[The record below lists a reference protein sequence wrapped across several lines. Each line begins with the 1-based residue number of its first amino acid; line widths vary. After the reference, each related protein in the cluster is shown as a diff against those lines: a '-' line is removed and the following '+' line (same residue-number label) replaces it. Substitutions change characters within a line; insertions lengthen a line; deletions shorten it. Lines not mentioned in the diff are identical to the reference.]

1 MVNKRLINEM
11 GSAKKYI
18 FVNVFFQWLS
28 LLLNITAISRL
39 TSYIQ
44 AVYYGNTGYDGLVRV
59 VAVVAV
65 CMAARYLFTIRASRA
80 GFRSGEKVKQILREK
95 IYKKLLS
102 LGPSYGESVKTA
114 QLVQIAVEGVDQLD
128 TYFSAYLP
136 RLFYAMASPLTLFL
150 VIGWIDISV
159 AVVLLICVPL
169 IPVSIVAV
177 QRWAKK
183 LLSKYWGQYT
193 DMGDTFLENLQGMTT
208 LKIYGADEMKNQE
221 MNRQAEKFRKITM
234 RVLTMQLNSISVMDL
249 VAYGGAATGVILALK
264 SYFAGNITLAGCL
277 MIILLSAEFFIPMRQ
292 LGSFFHIAMNGM
304 AAADKIFDFLDVT
317 VSGRGEKGNYP
328 SGADIVFHDVSF
340 SYGDRKILKDIN
352 MTFAKNSLTAIVGTS
367 GSGKSTI
374 ASLIMGRNKSYSGQI
389 TAGGK
394 NFKDIDEGQIF
405 ENITYVSHG
414 DYIFK
419 GTIRDNLAMAANE
432 LTEKQM
438 FDVLK
443 SVNLME
449 IVDGEKGLDTP
460 IDERGENLSGGQ
472 RQRLALA
479 RAILHD
485 SPVYI
490 FDEATS
496 NIDVESENI
505 IMEHIF
511 RLAKEK
517 TVILISHRLANVVGA
532 DRIYTLEDGRI
543 SQCGTHTSLLNTRGV
558 YSRLFNSQS
567 ALENYCL

>member
-11 GSAKKYI
+11 GSAQKYI

-44 AVYYGNTGYDGLVRV
+44 AVYYGNAGYDGVVRV

-80 GFRSGEKVKQILREK
+80 GFRSGEKVKQTLRKK

-150 VIGWIDISV
+150 VIGWIDLSV
-159 AVVLLICVPL
+159 AVVLLVCVPL

-317 VSGRGEKGNYP
+317 VSGQGEKENYP

-352 MTFAKNSLTAIVGTS
+352 ITFAKNSLTAIVGAS

-374 ASLIMGRNKSYSGQI
+374 ASLIMGRNKNYSGQI
-389 TAGGK
+389 TAGSK

-419 GTIRDNLAMAANE
+419 GTIRDNLAMAGNK

-485 SPVYI
+485 SQVYI

-496 NIDVESENI
+496 NIDVESESI

-511 RLAKEK
+511 RLAKKK

-532 DRIYTLEDGRI
+532 DRIYTLENGRI
-543 SQCGTHTSLLNTRGV
+543 SQCGTHTSLLNTQGV

>member
-1 MVNKRLINEM
+1 MINKRLINEM

-44 AVYYGNTGYDGLVRV
+44 AVYYGNAGYDGVVRV

-80 GFRSGEKVKQILREK
+80 GFRSGEKVKQTLREK

-136 RLFYAMASPLTLFL
+136 RLFYAITSPLTLFL

-159 AVVLLICVPL
+159 AVVLLVCVPL
-169 IPVSIVAV
+169 IPVSIIAV

-208 LKIYGADEMKNQE
+208 LKIYGADEMKNRE
-221 MNRQAEKFRKITM
+221 MNRQSEKFRKITM

-264 SYFAGNITLAGCL
+264 SYFAGSITLAGCL

-304 AAADKIFDFLDVT
+304 AAADKIFDFLDVP
-317 VSGRGEKGNYP
+317 VSGQGEKENYP
-328 SGADIVFHDVSF
+328 SGADIVFHDVYF

-352 MTFAKNSLTAIVGTS
+352 ITFAKNSLTAIVGAS

-374 ASLIMGRNKSYSGQI
+374 ASLIMGRNKNYSGQI
-389 TAGGK
+389 TAGSK

-405 ENITYVSHG
+405 ENINYVSHG

-419 GTIRDNLAMAANE
+419 GTIRDNLAMAGNK

-485 SPVYI
+485 SQVYI

-511 RLAKEK
+511 RRAKKK

-532 DRIYTLEDGRI
+532 DRIYTLENGRI
-543 SQCGTHTSLLNTRGV
+543 SQCGTHTSLLNTQGV

>member
-44 AVYYGNTGYDGLVRV
+44 AVYHGNAGYDELTRV
-59 VAVVAV
+59 MAVVAV
-65 CMAARYLFTIRASRA
+65 CMAARYMFTIRASRA
-80 GFRSGEKVKQILREK
+80 GFRSGEKVKQTLREK

-150 VIGWIDISV
+150 VIGWIDLSV
-159 AVVLLICVPL
+159 AVVLLVCVPL
-169 IPVSIVAV
+169 IPVSIIAV

-208 LKIYGADEMKNQE
+208 LKIYGADEMKNRE

-264 SYFAGNITLAGCL
+264 SYFAGSITLAGCL

-317 VSGRGEKGNYP
+317 VSGQGEKENYP

-352 MTFAKNSLTAIVGTS
+352 MTFAKNSLTAIVGAS

-389 TAGGK
+389 TAGSK
-394 NFKDIDEGQIF
+394 NFKNIDEGQIF
-405 ENITYVSHG
+405 KNITYVSHG

-419 GTIRDNLAMAANE
+419 GTIRDNLAMAGNK
-432 LTEKQM
+432 LTEKKM
-438 FDVLK
+438 LDVLK

-532 DRIYTLEDGRI
+532 DKIYTLEDGRI

-567 ALENYCL
+567 VLENYCL

>member
-80 GFRSGEKVKQILREK
+80 GFRSGEKVKQTLREK

-249 VAYGGAATGVILALK
+249 VAYGGATTGVILALK

-532 DRIYTLEDGRI
+532 DKIYTLEDGRI

-567 ALENYCL
+567 VLENYCL